1 VFDGYFKARRKPNKE
16 RKKRKSA
23 QSENAGLSKRLVNEK
38 RIPLG
43 ERIREIG
50 QSTDKTRMSPL
61 KRKAIL
67 IRSVFYRNKLDFRW
81 SFTKKQFFISFVPQ
95 TSNKSSPEFFRSI

>member
-1 VFDGYFKARRKPNKE
+1 MFDGYFKARRKPNKK

-61 KRKAIL
+61 KGNAIV
-67 IRSVFYRNKLDFRW
+67 ISSVLF
-81 SFTKKQFFISFVPQ
+81 
-95 TSNKSSPEFFRSI
+95 